1 MKMILGFLCAVIAVA
16 QIPEPPTPP
25 EPPAPLAVA
34 PAPAPMKSVDWQSLA
49 ELSQLKDVAGLASE
63 IQTKVASAVSV
74 AKSVSWRADGLAMQ
88 IKDRLRT
95 DDAGERQYER
105 GMRSLDKRQ
114 WDEALAQ
121 FTEVGGS
128 GKGRADGALYWK
140 AYALMKLGRGS
151 EALATLDML
160 AKNHPQ
166 SRWLN
171 DAKAMRVEIGQAAG
185 KPVSPEDSSDDEIK
199 VMAINS
205 LMHSDPERSIP
216 LLEQL
221 LTKQSSPRLRE
232 RALFVLSQSESPKA
246 REVVARVAKGGANPD
261 LQLIAVRSLGVYGGK
276 ENRQLLADIYGSSS
290 DLSVKKQVLN
300 GYMTAGERDRLLA
313 VAKSDPTVDLRLTA
327 IRHLG
332 HMGANSQ
339 LAGLY
344 ESESSVPVRSALL
357 EAMGNGGYVQKLIEV
372 AKTEKEPALRDRAIR
387 YLGTTRSAETGDAL
401 TAIYTALTEVEIRK
415 KILESLAIQG
425 NAKALVELAR
435 KETNSDLRRAAVQQL
450 SHMRSKE
457 ASDFLMELLNK

>member
-1 MKMILGFLCAVIAVA
+1 MKLILGISCAVIAVA
-16 QIPEPPTPP
+16 QSPSPSPGPILKEDW
-25 EPPAPLAVA
+25 EVPAIAA
-34 PAPAPMKSVDWQSLA
+34 R
-49 ELSQLKDVAGLASE
+49 LSDVAMLSDDVRA
-63 IQTKVASAVSV
+63 QVASAVTL
-74 AKSVSWRADGLAMQ
+74 AKSVSWRAGADGLAMQ
-88 IKDRLRT
+88 IKDKVRT

-114 WDEALAQ
+114 WDEALAS
-121 FTEVGGS
+121 FTEVGAS

-140 AYALMKLGRGS
+140 AYALMKLGRGT
-151 EALATLDML
+151 EALSALDAL

-185 KPVSPEDSSDDEIK
+185 KPVSPEDASDDEIK

-246 REVVARVAKGGANPD
+246 REVVARVAKGGVNPD

-276 ENRQLLADIYGSSS
+276 ENRQLLADVYGSSN
-290 DLSVKKQVLN
+290 DVSVKKQVLN
-300 GYMTAGERDRLLA
+300 GYMTSGERDRLLA
-313 VAKSDPTVDLRLTA
+313 VAKSDPAVDLRLTA

-344 ESESSVPVRSALL
+344 EAESSVDVRAALL
-357 EAMGNGGYVQKLIEV
+357 QAMFTGGYAQKLIEV
-372 AKTEKEPALRDRAIR
+372 AKTEKDPALRERAIR
-387 YLGTTRSAETGDAL
+387 HLGTMPATDSGEAL
-401 TAIYTALTEVEIRK
+401 VAIYSAQTEVELRK
-415 KILESLAIQG
+415 KILQSLSTQG
-425 NAKALVELAR
+425 NVKALVELAR
-435 KETNSDLRRAAVQQL
+435 KESNPDLRRAAVQQL

>member
-1 MKMILGFLCAVIAVA
+1 MKLILGISCAVIAVA
-16 QIPEPPTPP
+16 QT
-25 EPPAPLAVA
+25 
-34 PAPAPMKSVDWQSLA
+34 PAPAPRPI
-49 ELSQLKDVAGLASE
+49 LKDDWAVPAIAAQVGDFAMLSDDVRA
-63 IQTKVASAVSV
+63 QVASAVAV

-88 IKDRLRT
+88 IKDKMRT

-114 WDEALAQ
+114 WDEALAS
-121 FTEVGGS
+121 FAEVGAS

-140 AYALMKLGRGS
+140 AYALMKLGRGT
-151 EALATLDML
+151 EALSALDTL

-185 KPVSPEDSSDDEIK
+185 KPVSPEDASDDEIK

-246 REVVARVAKGGANPD
+246 REVVARVAKGGVNPD

-276 ENRQLLADIYGSSS
+276 ENRQLLADVYRSSS

-300 GYMTAGERDRLLA
+300 GYMTSGERDRLLT
-313 VAKSDPTVDLRLTA
+313 VAKSDPAVELRLTA

-344 ESESSVPVRSALL
+344 ESESSVDVRAALL
-357 EAMGNGGYVQKLIEV
+357 QAMFTGGYSQKLIEV
-372 AKTEKEPALRDRAIR
+372 AKNEKDATLRERAIR
-387 YLGTTRSAETGDAL
+387 HLGTMPAADTGEAL
-401 TAIYTALTEVEIRK
+401 VTIYAAQTEVELRK
-415 KILESLAIQG
+415 RILQSLSTQG

-435 KETNSDLRRAAVQQL
+435 KESNTDLRRAAVQQL